1 MELIIDS
8 TTTYDLGNIVKANFE
23 KIQDGEKGRIL
34 DIIRDSEGGLGI
46 RTGLG
51 LNEIKLVG
59 AYITFLYRGFL
70 FFILIRNID
79 NITYVINLYKKHF
92 LENELLFGYY
102 DGKSFDFRENDIEKN
117 NGTQYIDTET
127 LDKIIVGE
135 HIDRTTPS
143 NCIIRI

>member
-8 TTTYDLGNIVKANFE
+8 TTTYDLWNIVKANFE
-23 KIQDGEKGRIL
+23 KIQDWEKWRIL
-34 DIIRDSEGGLGI
+34 DIIRDSEWWLWI
-46 RTGLG
+46 RTWLW
-51 LNEIKLVG
+51 LNEIKLVW
-59 AYITFLYRGFL
+59 AYITFLYRWFL

-92 LENELLFGYY
+92 LENELLFWYY
-102 DGKSFDFRENDIEKN
+102 DWKSFDFRENDIEKN
-117 NGTQYIDTET
+117 NWTQYIDTET
-127 LDKIIVGE
+127 LDKIIVWE